1 MPTIKINKK
10 DIERQIQMIVDRR
23 IPMRIYT
30 DINIVNRNA
39 NLDEFDLD
47 KYDLFDPFYTD
58 R

>member
-1 MPTIKINKK
+1 
-10 DIERQIQMIVDRR
+10 MIVDRR